1 MTTSFRC
8 WAEID
13 IEAMRSNLR
22 TIRSMVRPGIRIIA
36 VVKAD
41 AYGHG
46 LPEVARQLDRDVD
59 LFGVASLSE
68 ARTIRS
74 TGAQAPVLI
83 LGPALPEERAPI
95 FDEAFIPTDFN
106 ASKRQPDTQNA
117 CTRANGCRCILPSI
131 PGWDES
137 DPRSRRR
144 VRFIVRFVRCLNFR

>member
-1 MTTSFRC
+1 MKSMTTSFRC

-22 TIRSMVRPGIRIIA
+22 AIRSLVAAGVRVIA
-36 VVKAD
+36 IVKAD

-46 LPEVARQLDRDVD
+46 LPEVARRLDRDVD

-83 LGPALPEERAPI
+83 LGPALPEERQTI
-95 FDEAFIPTDFN
+95 
-106 ASKRQPDTQNA
+106 
-117 CTRANGCRCILPSI
+117 CR
-131 PGWDES
+131 
-137 DPRSRRR
+137 
-144 VRFIVRFVRCLNFR
+144 